1 MHRMDDSS
9 LDIPGQRLGEDD
21 EQPALRVVA
30 RDVAASVTCV
40 EVRGDLDTM
49 TAPGFEKWVIDR
61 FGGRTDVVLDL
72 DGVAFLAS
80 AGIAA
85 LMGLQQEAARRG
97 VRMHL
102 TGRNNHAVS
111 RPVQVV
117 GLEARLDLQADA
129 HTIVTELIPA
139 R

>member
-1 MHRMDDSS
+1 MDDSR
-9 LDIPGQRLGEDD
+9 LDIPGQRLGEGDD
-21 EQPALRVVA
+21 PPALRVVA
-30 RDVAASVTCV
+30 RNITDAVACV

-49 TAPGFEKWVIDR
+49 TAPGFEAWVIDR
-61 FGGRTDVVLDL
+61 LAGRSDLVLDL

-80 AGIAA
+80 AGIGA
-85 LMGLQQEAARRG
+85 LMSLQQEATRRG
-97 VRMHL
+97 VRVHL

-111 RPVQVV
+111 RPVQVT

-129 HTIVTELIPA
+129 AAVVATLVPA